1 VAGGQA
7 GKPSEF
13 VLNPGTDRERNLGNV
28 DVVYLEPGD
37 VVRIT
42 SCGGGGWGDPYRR
55 DPARVLADVRNGFVS
70 AEAAAA
76 DYGVVIRDGEV
87 DPEATARLRASRPA
101 RADGEGFFE
110 FGPER
115 AAYEAVW
122 TRQMYDTLTEL
133 LWGVPV
139 TWRGFF
145 KGKVFTAVDEIS
157 KTRQPTPGDLR
168 AVFSRLKATFFGGD

>member
-1 VAGGQA
+1 MERPGSALIGSVVVHAGA
-7 GKPSEF
+7 
-13 VLNPGTDRERNLGNV
+13 
-28 DVVYLEPGD
+28 
-37 VVRIT
+37 I
-42 SCGGGGWGDPYRR
+42 
-55 DPARVLADVRNGFVS
+55 AAVLAAGLYAPRAEPRPMVNAVPVS
-70 AEAAAA
+70 IVSTIVAEAAAA
-76 DYGVVIRDGEV
+76 DNGVVIRDGEV

-157 KTRQPTPGDLR
+157 KTRQPTP
-168 AVFSRLKATFFGGD
+168 